1 MTVKCIPRD
10 TLKDPCPILPY
21 CLARLAD
28 QSITGCGV
36 PLYIAGLIR
45 KSEILVERTF
55 KEEKRND
62 SIQM

>member
-10 TLKDPCPILPY
+10 TLKDPCPMLPY

-55 KEEKRND
+55 KEEDRNAG
-62 SIQM
+62 I